1 MTSMDSATFL
11 PSIIFKN
18 TIFQLFLVLLFFFK
32 LHSYPLKVDKEAN
45 KQS

>member
-18 TIFQLFLVLLFFFK
+18 TIVQLFLILLFFFF
-32 LHSYPLKVDKEAN
+32 SYILTP
-45 KQS
+45 